1 MGSAWASVD
10 EDGRRFLNEFRRLGA
25 STRDWP
31 EQAITVVDQA
41 DRRQFIDA
49 LMKASSSASSK
60 LAIAAHTAQP
70 DALAKRMVDRNE
82 KDGGAVLMALVLGIV
97 ATTGK

>member
-1 MGSAWASVD
+1 MAPETFGH
-10 EDGRRFLNEFRRLGA
+10 RFLTEFQRLGG

-31 EQAITVVDQA
+31 ERAVTVLNQA

-49 LMKASSSASSK
+49 LMKASSSAASK
-60 LAIAAHTAQP
+60 LAIAAHTAEP
-70 DALAKRMVDRNE
+70 ETLANRTVDRS
-82 KDGGAVLMALVLGIV
+82 KADGGAVLMALVLGII